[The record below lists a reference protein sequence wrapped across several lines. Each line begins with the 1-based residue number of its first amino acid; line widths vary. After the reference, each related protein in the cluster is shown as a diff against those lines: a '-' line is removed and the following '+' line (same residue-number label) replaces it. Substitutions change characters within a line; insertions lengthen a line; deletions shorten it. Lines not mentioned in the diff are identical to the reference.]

1 MTKMK
6 MRMHWRIAW
15 PYILTLALMLA
26 AWLIV
31 LPLIEQYASQKA
43 IIGGSPADLTVVH
56 NAAILI
62 ALVGLVIGLGAN
74 LIYSNRYVDDLKTLT
89 EAAKELGEGKYQK
102 IDLPPMPNSIREM
115 RELND
120 ALQKTALQ
128 IEDQINALSKERA
141 MLSAVLGQM
150 TDGVMIADDTGRVQ
164 LLNRAAEKLFK
175 TTEADALG
183 RSVVEIMRHHALVE
197 LWEET
202 RDGPA
207 KTITM
212 EMGAMHKFLQV
223 VGIPLGEE
231 LPGRSML
238 LFQDLTQTHH
248 LETVRRDFISNISHE
263 LRTPMAGLKAI
274 SETLLDGALEDP
286 AAARNFVV
294 RMDSEVDNLSQMV
307 SQLLELSRIESG
319 RSNFSF
325 RRVEPWDLIRKPSE
339 RMVLQAERVGLTLSY
354 DCPPDMPQVF
364 ADPERISQVFIN
376 LIHNAI
382 KFTPNGGYIHVTA
395 FQDGQMV
402 VFKISDNGVGIP
414 HKDLTRIFERF
425 YKADRARSG
434 GGTGLGLSICKHMVD
449 AHGGKIWVE
458 SEENAGSSFFFS
470 LPMVRADA

>member
-1 MTKMK
+1 
-6 MRMHWRIAW
+6 
-15 PYILTLALMLA
+15 
-26 AWLIV
+26 
-31 LPLIEQYASQKA
+31 
-43 IIGGSPADLTVVH
+43 
-56 NAAILI
+56 
-62 ALVGLVIGLGAN
+62 
-74 LIYSNRYVDDLKTLT
+74 
-89 EAAKELGEGKYQK
+89 
-102 IDLPPMPNSIREM
+102 
-115 RELND
+115 
-120 ALQKTALQ
+120 
-128 IEDQINALSKERA
+128 

>member
-1 MTKMK
+1 
-6 MRMHWRIAW
+6 MRKYWRIIW
-15 PYILTLALMLA
+15 PFLLTFSLMLV
-26 AWLIV
+26 AWLVV
-31 LPLIEQYASQKA
+31 LPIIEKHVYRES
-43 IIGGSPADLTVVH
+43 IVNGVLTDFSVVH

-62 ALVGLVIGLGAN
+62 ALIGL
-74 LIYSNRYVDDLKTLT
+74 LIGLSTSLFYTFRYVDDLKALT
-89 EAAKELGEGKYQK
+89 EAAKELGEGRYQN
-102 IDLPPMPNSIREM
+102 INFAPMQNSLREM
-115 RELND
+115 RDLND
-120 ALQKTALQ
+120 ALLKTARQ
-128 IEDQINALSKERA
+128 IEDQIAALSKERA

-150 TDGVMIADDTGRVQ
+150 TDGVLIADDTGRVQ

-183 RSVVEIMRHHALVE
+183 RSVVEVMRHHPLVE

-274 SETLLDGALEDP
+274 SETLLDGALDDP
-286 AAARNFVV
+286 EAARNFVV
-294 RMDSEVDNLSQMV
+294 RMDSEVDNLAQMV

-319 RSNFSF
+319 RSNFNF
-325 RRVEPWDLIRKPSE
+325 QRVAPWDLIRKPVE
-339 RMVLQAERVGLTLSY
+339 RMVLQAERVGLNLSY
-354 DCPPDMPQVF
+354 DCTLDLPLVF

-376 LIHNAI
+376 LVHNAI

-395 FQDGQMV
+395 YQDGPMV
-402 VFKISDNGVGIP
+402 IFKISDNGVGIA

-449 AHGGKIWVE
+449 AHGGRIWAE
-458 SEENAGSSFFFS
+458 SEENAGSTFFFS
-470 LPMVRADA
+470 LPIVKAEE